1 MKKTII
7 LFTILFFFNPSIVF
21 SKNLVC
27 SHIWNGELTTFE
39 FDLKVEQSKGH
50 EVIENDENILLIA
63 RYSHS
68 VYVLVYNK
76 KSNKFKS
83 SYISIDKNPANEGT
97 CRLIR

>member
-27 SHIWNGELTTFE
+27 SQIWNGELVTFE
-39 FDLKVEQSKGH
+39 FDLKVKQSKGH
-50 EVIENDENILLIA
+50 EVIENDENILLIS
-63 RYSHS
+63 RYSDA

-76 KSNKFKS
+76 KNNKFKS
-83 SYISIDKNPANEGT
+83 SFISIDEDPVSEGT